1 MEDKRNYKTKE
12 KDVRKMITFS
22 KEIIKE
28 NLKDKKDGEC

>member
-1 MEDKRNYKTKE
+1 MEEKRDYKTKE

-28 NLKDKKDGEC
+28 KLKDKKDGEH